1 MLAITKINYL
11 VYQILLFRQYM
22 YFCAMQHFANHS
34 EENYLKTLYKL
45 GDKQIKKVN
54 NIALANAL
62 SLNPATVLEMVRKM
76 NEKKLVDVL
85 ADKTIQL
92 TEKGK
97 KKALL
102 IIRKHRLWEAFLVEK
117 LNYKWN
123 EVHDLAEQLEHI
135 ESDDLVKRLEA
146 FLGFPSVDPHG
157 DPIPDE
163 NGKVKKIKTQRLTDV
178 ALKKKVTIVTLA
190 NTSNEFLKY
199 LDKSGLT
206 VGDVIEVSDI
216 ESFDK
221 SLTVLHKKNSITL
234 SNEAAKNMLV
244 TSPQTPL
251 QRRGSKFIKCN

>member
-1 MLAITKINYL
+1 
-11 VYQILLFRQYM
+11 
-22 YFCAMQHFANHS
+22 MQHFANHS

-45 GDKQIKKVN
+45 ENKQIKKVN
-54 NIALANAL
+54 NIALAKDL
-62 SLNPATVLEMVRKM
+62 GLNPATVLEMVRKM

-85 ADKTIQL
+85 PDKTIQL

-102 IIRKHRLWEAFLVEK
+102 IIRKHRLWEVFLVEK
-117 LNYKWN
+117 LHYKWN

-146 FLGFPSVDPHG
+146 FLGSPSVDPHG

-163 NGKVKKIKTQRLTDV
+163 TGKVKKIKTQPLTDV

-190 NTSNEFLKY
+190 NTSNDFLKY
-199 LDKSGLT
+199 LDKSGLNL
-206 VGDVIEVSDI
+206 GDVIEISDI

-221 SLTVLHKKNSITL
+221 SLTVLHKKNYITL

-251 QRRGSKFIKCN
+251 QRRGAK